1 MLSTSYHKGGSMS
14 NNIKMIQCPYCGYKM
29 PIKIAPYAL
38 CKGVFVRCKGK
49 HCKKEFEIIIN
60 ENKEIK

>member
-1 MLSTSYHKGGSMS
+1 MS
-14 NNIKMIQCPYCGYKM
+14 NNIKMVQCPYCGYKM
-29 PIKIAPYAL
+29 PIKIAPHAF